1 MRNFQEKWW
10 KDGKIHGKMMG
21 SMGSLNL
28 DFMKKDDD
36 RITVIVHGMHWDIHG
51 TLVMKHGRPINP

>member
-1 MRNFQEKWW
+1 
-10 KDGKIHGKMMG
+10 
-21 SMGSLNL
+21 
-28 DFMKKDDD
+28 MKKDGD